1 MHTKGERDRA
11 LFVERSGGVR
21 PNLKTTTK
29 TKKRT
34 GKKDEEDDVFDV
46 YVVSSSSKKTLFCV
60 VVYVEQNG
68 VFVRVD
74 DDDDDDENDDDDFFG
89 LRYNYRVWGPAGVVP
104 AFRFRRHSRGRED
117 VRTGGETR
125 ERVSSSRVPERK
137 SGESSESDWKRKL
150 LRATNQVVVRA
161 RLGTKQETKRE
172 EETRIVFYERAHRLR
187 RVCQRVGKSE

>member
-1 MHTKGERDRA
+1 MASDGKRRRRRRQRRER
-11 LFVERSGGVR
+11 V
-21 PNLKTTTK
+21 
-29 TKKRT
+29 
-34 GKKDEEDDVFDV
+34 KDEEDDDDDV
-46 YVVSSSSKKTLFCV
+46 YVVSSSKKTLFCV
-60 VVYVEQNG
+60 VVVEQNG